1 MPSPESTPP
10 SPHPQPDP
18 TQVHIP
24 AFMPFFWLGLAALVG
39 ALAAQALRLPW
50 GAWAGLLVASL
61 LALIWQASRRS
72 RLLVQKKLPLA
83 AVAAV
88 FCLTAL
94 LYQLSLPQDNPAWV
108 GYYNERGIV
117 ELTGIVDTP
126 PELHGDSLSL
136 TVRIESL
143 TPLSSDPVPVSPDEV
158 HGRILLQVPA
168 GSAYTYG
175 DLLSIR
181 GNLETPSEGSAF
193 SYREYLFHQGI
204 YSSTQFA
211 QVRVLAHEQGSPLR
225 AAIYRLREHS
235 LQVLRQIFHEP
246 ESALLRGILLGDESG
261 LSPELEEAYALTGTA
276 HIIAISGFNMVILAS
291 LVTALFTRRL
301 GSWRGGML
309 AILVLALYTV
319 LVGASASVL
328 RAAIMGSFSIIGA
341 SIRRRGNALNSLG
354 LSILLMVLFNPHL
367 PWDVGFQ
374 LSAAATLGLAL
385 FASPMQARLQRF
397 FEGRLGEEAAKRLS
411 GALSEYF
418 LVTLAAQIFALPL
431 IAYHFRQIS
440 PLFLIANPLILPA
453 QPAVMVL
460 GLVAMVAGLL
470 APALGSVLAW
480 LAWPFAAYTNR
491 MVTWLAGLAPAGW
504 QLPRF
509 SFFWV
514 LAFYALILALTL
526 PGKPKVRNFTLR
538 PAVPILVLA
547 CACILVWS
555 AAANAPDGKLHVRVL
570 SGADKPAVLLRTGGG
585 RFVLVGGSLGASTLA
600 QQLGTAL
607 PPFSREVDALII
619 PSCGKADVS
628 GLFGLT
634 ESFTLGKVYWG
645 CDPERIQTTRRIYAA
660 FQESQVPQQRL
671 QPTDQLNLGGAQ
683 LVFTFGE
690 ESLAAVQIDQANFHA
705 LINYSAAASARDNP
719 TSVFIGP
726 EMPPASA
733 AQLTLLTAALP
744 LEAPSIASNAGAIV
758 LASDYTWVETAS
770 DGYNIWINGVK

>member
-1 MPSPESTPP
+1 MLSISCT
-10 SPHPQPDP
+10 PQPDP

-24 AFMPFFWLGLAALVG
+24 AFMPFFWLGLAALLG
-39 ALAAQALRLPW
+39 ALAADALRLPW
-50 GAWAGLLVASL
+50 GAWAGLLAASL
-61 LALIWQASRRS
+61 LAAVWQASRRS

-83 AVAAV
+83 AVAAA
-88 FCLTAL
+88 FCLAAL
-94 LYQLSLPQDNPAWV
+94 LYQLSLPQDSPAWV
-108 GYYNERGIV
+108 GYYNDRGPV
-117 ELTGIVDTP
+117 ELTGIVDAP
-126 PELHGDSLSL
+126 PEAHGDTLSL
-136 TVRIESL
+136 IVRVELL
-143 TPLSSDPVPVSPDEV
+143 TPLSSDPLSVPPDEV
-158 HGRILLQVPA
+158 RGRILLQVPA
-168 GSAYTYG
+168 GSPYTYG

-193 SYREYLFHQGI
+193 SYREYLFHQGV
-204 YSSTQFA
+204 YSSAQFA
-211 QVRVLAHEQGSPLR
+211 QVRVLAQEQGSPLR
-225 AAIYRLREHS
+225 AAIYRLRERS
-235 LQVLRQIFHEP
+235 LEVLSQIFPEP
-246 ESALLRGILLGDESG
+246 ESALLRGILLGDESR
-261 LSPELEEAYALTGTA
+261 LSPDLEEAYALTGTA

-291 LVTALFTRRL
+291 LVTALCTRRL
-301 GSWRGGML
+301 GSWRGGLL
-309 AILVLALYTV
+309 AILVLALYTI
-319 LVGASASVL
+319 LVGASASVV
-328 RAAIMGSFSIIGA
+328 RAAIMGSFSIMGA

-354 LSILLMVLFNPHL
+354 LSILLMVLFNPDL

-385 FASPMQARLQRF
+385 FASPLQARLQCF
-397 FEGRLGEEAAKRLS
+397 LEGRLGEEAAKRLS
-411 GALSEYF
+411 GALGEYF

-431 IAYHFRQIS
+431 IAYHFRLVS

-460 GLVAMVAGLL
+460 GLIAMVAGLL
-470 APALGSVLAW
+470 APLLGRALAW

-491 MVTWLAGLAPAGW
+491 MVTWLASLAPASW

-547 CACILVWS
+547 CACILIWS

-570 SGADKPAVLLRTGGG
+570 SGTEKPVVLLRTGGG

-607 PPFSREVDALII
+607 PPFSRGVDALII

-634 ESFTLGKVYWG
+634 QSFTLGKVYWG

-660 FQESQVPQQRL
+660 FQQAQVPQQRL
-671 QPTDQLNLGGAQ
+671 QPTDQLDLGGAQ

-744 LEAPSIASNAGAIV
+744 LEAPNIASNAGAIV
-758 LASDYTWVETAS
+758 LASDYTWVETTF

>member
-10 SPHPQPDP
+10 APHPQPDP
-18 TQVHIP
+18 THVHIP

-39 ALAAQALRLPW
+39 ALAADVLRLPW
-50 GAWAGLLVASL
+50 GVWAGLLGASL

-72 RLLVQKKLPLA
+72 RLLVQRKLPLA
-83 AVAAV
+83 AVSAA

-94 LYQLSLPQDNPAWV
+94 LYQLSLPQDSPAWV

-117 ELTGIVDTP
+117 ELTGMVDAP
-126 PELHGDSLSL
+126 PESHGDTISL
-136 TVRIESL
+136 TVHVESL
-143 TPLSSDPVPVSPDEV
+143 TPLSSDLAPLSPDEV
-158 HGRILLQVPA
+158 HGRILLQIPA
-168 GSAYTYG
+168 GSPYTYG

-181 GNLETPSEGSAF
+181 GNLEKPSEGSTF
-193 SYREYLFHQGI
+193 SYREYFFHQGI
-204 YSSTQFA
+204 YSSAQFA
-211 QVRVLAHEQGSPLR
+211 QVRVLAQGQGSPLR

-235 LQVLRQIFHEP
+235 LQVLRQIFPEP
-246 ESALLRGILLGDESG
+246 ESGLLRGILLSDESG
-261 LSPELEEAYALTGTA
+261 LSPEMEEAYALTGTA

-291 LVTALFTRRL
+291 LVTALCTRRL
-301 GSWRGGML
+301 GSWRGGLL
-309 AILVLALYTV
+309 AILVLVLYTV
-319 LVGASASVL
+319 LVGASASVV

-385 FASPMQARLQRF
+385 FASPLQARLQRF
-397 FEGRLGEEAAKRLS
+397 LDGRLGEEAAKRLI
-411 GALSEYF
+411 GPISEYF
-418 LVTLAAQIFALPL
+418 LVTLAAQVFALPL
-431 IAYHFRQIS
+431 IAFHFRQVS

-460 GLVAMVAGLL
+460 GLVAMTAGLL

-504 QLPRF
+504 QLPHF

-514 LAFYALILALTL
+514 LALYALILALTL
-526 PGKPKVRNFTLR
+526 PGKPKVRKLTLQ

-547 CACILVWS
+547 CGCILVWA

-570 SGADKPAVLLRTGGG
+570 SGAEKPVVLLRTGSG
-585 RFVLVGGSLGASTLA
+585 RFVLVGGSLEASTLA

-607 PPFSREVDALII
+607 PPFSPEVDALVI
-619 PSCGKADVS
+619 PACGKADVS
-628 GLFGLT
+628 GLFGLA

-645 CDPERIQTTRRIYAA
+645 CDPERIQTTRRVYAA
-660 FQESQVPQQRL
+660 FQQAQIPQQRL
-671 QPTDQLNLGGAQ
+671 QSTDQLNLGGAQ
-683 LVFTFGE
+683 LAFTFGE

-705 LINYSAAASARDNP
+705 LINYSAASSAINKP

-744 LEAPSIASNAGAIV
+744 LEAPKIASDAGAIV
-758 LASDYTWVETAS
+758 LTSDYTWVETTS
-770 DGYNIWINGVK
+770 DGYYIWINGVK

>member
-1 MPSPESTPP
+1 
-10 SPHPQPDP
+10 
-18 TQVHIP
+18 
-24 AFMPFFWLGLAALVG
+24 
-39 ALAAQALRLPW
+39 
-50 GAWAGLLVASL
+50 
-61 LALIWQASRRS
+61 
-72 RLLVQKKLPLA
+72 
-83 AVAAV
+83 
-88 FCLTAL
+88 
-94 LYQLSLPQDNPAWV
+94 
-108 GYYNERGIV
+108 
-117 ELTGIVDTP
+117 
-126 PELHGDSLSL
+126 
-136 TVRIESL
+136 
-143 TPLSSDPVPVSPDEV
+143 
-158 HGRILLQVPA
+158 
-168 GSAYTYG
+168 
-175 DLLSIR
+175 
-181 GNLETPSEGSAF
+181 
-193 SYREYLFHQGI
+193 
-204 YSSTQFA
+204 
-211 QVRVLAHEQGSPLR
+211 
-225 AAIYRLREHS
+225 
-235 LQVLRQIFHEP
+235 
-246 ESALLRGILLGDESG
+246 LRGILLGDESG
-261 LSPELEEAYALTGTA
+261 LSPDLEEAYALTGTA

-291 LVTALFTRRL
+291 LVTALCTRRL
-301 GSWRGGML
+301 GSWRGGLL
-309 AILVLALYTV
+309 AILVLALYTI
-319 LVGASASVL
+319 LVGASASVV
-328 RAAIMGSFSIIGA
+328 RAAIMGSFSIMGA

-354 LSILLMVLFNPHL
+354 LSVLLMVLFNPHL

-385 FASPMQARLQRF
+385 FASPLQARLQRF
-397 FEGRLGEEAAKRLS
+397 LEGRLGEEAAKRLS
-411 GALSEYF
+411 GALGEYF

-431 IAYHFRQIS
+431 IAFHFRQIS
-440 PLFLIANPLILPA
+440 ALFLIANPLILPA

-460 GLVAMVAGLL
+460 GLVAMVSGLL
-470 APALGSVLAW
+470 APLLGRVLAW

-491 MVTWLAGLAPAGW
+491 MITWLAGLAPASW

-570 SGADKPAVLLRTGGG
+570 SGAEKPVVLLRTGGG
-585 RFVLVGGSLGASTLA
+585 RYVLVGGSLGASTLA

-634 ESFTLGKVYWG
+634 QNFTLGKVYWG

-660 FQESQVPQQRL
+660 FQQAQVPQQRL
-671 QPTDQLNLGGAQ
+671 QPTDQLDLGGAQ

-744 LEAPSIASNAGAIV
+744 LEAPNIASNAGAIV
-758 LASDYTWVETAS
+758 LASDYTWVETTF

>member
-1 MPSPESTPP
+1 MPSPEVTPP
-10 SPHPQPDP
+10 SPYPQADP

-39 ALAAQALRLPW
+39 ALAADALRLPW
-50 GAWAGLLVASL
+50 GAWAGLLGASL
-61 LALIWQASRRS
+61 LAALWQASRRS
-72 RLLVQKKLPLA
+72 RLLVQRKLPLA
-83 AVAAV
+83 AVAAA

-94 LYQLSLPQDNPAWV
+94 LYQLSLPQESPAWV
-108 GYYNERGIV
+108 GYYNERGSI
-117 ELTGIVDTP
+117 ELTGVVDAP
-126 PELHGDSLSL
+126 PEVRGDTLSL
-136 TVRIESL
+136 TVRVESL
-143 TPLSSDPVPVSPDEV
+143 TPLSSDAVLVPADQVR
-158 HGRILLQVPA
+158 GRILLQVPA
-168 GSAYTYG
+168 GSTYTYG
-175 DLLSIR
+175 DLLLVR
-181 GNLETPSEGSAF
+181 GNLETPPEGSAF

-204 YSSTQFA
+204 YSSAQFA
-211 QVRVLAHEQGSPLR
+211 QVRVLAHEQGSPFS
-225 AAIYRLREHS
+225 AAIYRLRERS
-235 LQVLRQIFHEP
+235 LQVLRQIFPEP

-319 LVGASASVL
+319 LVGASASVV

-354 LSILLMVLFNPHL
+354 VSVLLMVLFNPHL

-374 LSAAATLGLAL
+374 LSVAATLGLAL
-385 FASPMQARLQRF
+385 FAGPLQARLQRLL
-397 FEGRLGEEAAKRLS
+397 ESRLDEETAKRFT
-411 GALSEYF
+411 GPLSEYF
-418 LVTLAAQIFALPL
+418 LVTLAAQVFALPL
-431 IAYHFRQIS
+431 IAFHFRQVS

-470 APALGSVLAW
+470 APALGNVLAW
-480 LAWPFAAYTNR
+480 AAWPFAAYTNR
-491 MVTWLAGLAPAGW
+491 VVTWLAGIAPAGW

-514 LAFYALILALTL
+514 LAFYALVLALTL
-526 PGKPKVRNFTLR
+526 PSKPKARKLTLR

-555 AAANAPDGKLHVRVL
+555 SAASAPDGKLHVRAL
-570 SGADKPAVLLRTGGG
+570 SGSEKPVVLLRTGGG
-585 RFVLVGGSLGASTLA
+585 RYVLVGGSLTASSLA
-600 QQLGTAL
+600 HQLGTAL
-607 PPFSREVDALII
+607 PPFSREIDALVI
-619 PSCGKADVS
+619 PACGKADVS

-645 CDPERIQTTRRIYAA
+645 CDPERIQTTRRLYAA
-660 FQESQVPQQRL
+660 FQQAQVPQQRL
-671 QPTDQLNLGGAQ
+671 QPTDQLDLRGAQ
-683 LVFTFGE
+683 LAFTFGE

-705 LINYSAAASARDNP
+705 LINYSAASSAIDKP

-744 LEAPSIASNAGAIV
+744 LDAPNLLPNANALV
-758 LASDYTWVETAS
+758 LAHDYAWVETSS

>member
-1 MPSPESTPP
+1 
-10 SPHPQPDP
+10 
-18 TQVHIP
+18 
-24 AFMPFFWLGLAALVG
+24 MPFFWLGLAALMGPLV
-39 ALAAQALRLPW
+39 ADALRLPW
-50 GAWAGLLVASL
+50 GAWAALLGASL

-72 RLLVQKKLPLA
+72 HLLVQRRLPLA
-83 AVAAV
+83 AVATA
-88 FCLTAL
+88 FCLAAL
-94 LYQLSLPQDNPAWV
+94 LYQLSLPQDSPAWV
-108 GYYNERGIV
+108 GYYNERGVV
-117 ELTGIVDTP
+117 ELTGMVDAP
-126 PELHGDSLSL
+126 PELHGDTLSL
-136 TVRIESL
+136 TVRVESL
-143 TPLSSDPVPVSPDEV
+143 MPLSSDPAPALLDEV

-204 YSSTQFA
+204 YSSAQFA
-211 QVRVLAHEQGSPLR
+211 QVRVLAQGQGSPLR
-225 AAIYRLREHS
+225 AAIYRLRERS
-235 LQVLRQIFHEP
+235 LQVLRQIFPEP

-291 LVTALFTRRL
+291 LVTALCTRRL
-301 GSWRGGML
+301 GSWRGGLL
-309 AILVLALYTV
+309 AILVLTLYTV
-319 LVGASASVL
+319 LVGASASVV

-354 LSILLMVLFNPHL
+354 LSIFLMVLFNPHL

-385 FASPMQARLQRF
+385 FASPLQARLQCF
-397 FEGRLGEEAAKRLS
+397 LEGRLGEEAAKRLS
-411 GALSEYF
+411 GALGEYF

-431 IAYHFRQIS
+431 IAYHFRLVS

-460 GLVAMVAGLL
+460 GLIAMVAGLL
-470 APALGSVLAW
+470 APLLGRALAW

-491 MVTWLAGLAPAGW
+491 MVTWLASLAPASW

-547 CACILVWS
+547 CACILIWS

-570 SGADKPAVLLRTGGG
+570 SGTEKPVVLLRTGGG

-607 PPFSREVDALII
+607 PPFSRGVDALII

-634 ESFTLGKVYWG
+634 QSFTLGKVYWG

-660 FQESQVPQQRL
+660 FQQAQVPQQRL
-671 QPTDQLNLGGAQ
+671 QPTDQLDLGGAQ

-744 LEAPSIASNAGAIV
+744 LEAPNIASNAGAIV
-758 LASDYTWVETAS
+758 LASDYTWVETTF

>member
-1 MPSPESTPP
+1 MPSPEVTSTT
-10 SPHPQPDP
+10 PHPQPDP

-39 ALAAQALRLPW
+39 ALAADALRLPW
-50 GAWAGLLVASL
+50 GAWAGLLGVSL

-72 RLLVQKKLPLA
+72 RLLVQRKLPLA
-83 AVAAV
+83 AVAAA

-94 LYQLSLPQDNPAWV
+94 LYQLSLPQESPAWV
-108 GYYNERGIV
+108 GYYNERGLV
-117 ELTGIVDTP
+117 ELTGMVDAP
-126 PELHGDSLSL
+126 PEAHGDTLSL
-136 TVRIESL
+136 TVRVKSL
-143 TPLSSDPVPVSPDEV
+143 TLLSSDPAPAFPDEV
-158 HGRILLQVPA
+158 RGRILLQVPA
-168 GSAYTYG
+168 GSPYTYG

-181 GNLETPSEGSAF
+181 GNLETPSEGSTF

-211 QVRVLAHEQGSPLR
+211 QVHVLAQEQGSPLR
-225 AAIYRLREHS
+225 AAIYRLRERS
-235 LQVLRQIFHEP
+235 LEVLSQIFPEP

-261 LSPELEEAYALTGTA
+261 LSPELEDAYALTGTA

-291 LVTALFTRRL
+291 LVTALCTRRL
-301 GSWRGGML
+301 GSWRGGLL
-309 AILVLALYTV
+309 AILVLTLYTI
-319 LVGASASVL
+319 LVGASASVV
-328 RAAIMGSFSIIGA
+328 RAAIMGSFSIMGA
-341 SIRRRGNALNSLG
+341 SIRRHGNALNSLG
-354 LSILLMVLFNPHL
+354 LSVLLMMLFNPHL

-385 FASPMQARLQRF
+385 FAGPLQARLQRF
-397 FEGRLGEEAAKRLS
+397 LEARLGEESAKRLS
-411 GALSEYF
+411 GALGEYF
-418 LVTLAAQIFALPL
+418 LVTLAAQIFTLPL
-431 IAYHFRQIS
+431 IAFHFRQIS
-440 PLFLIANPLILPA
+440 ALFLIANPLILPA

-470 APALGSVLAW
+470 APLLGRALAW

-491 MVTWLAGLAPAGW
+491 MVTWLASLAPASW

-570 SGADKPAVLLRTGGG
+570 SGAEKPVVLLRTGGG

-600 QQLGTAL
+600 QRLGEAL
-607 PPFSREVDALII
+607 PPFSRELDALII
-619 PSCGKADVS
+619 PACGKADVS
-628 GLFGLT
+628 GLFSLT
-634 ESFTLGKVYWG
+634 DSFTLGKVYWG

-660 FQESQVPQQRL
+660 FQQAQVPQQRL
-671 QPTDQLNLGGAQ
+671 QPTDQLDLSGAQ
-683 LVFTFGE
+683 LAFTFGE

-705 LINYSAAASARDNP
+705 LINYNAAASARYNP

-733 AQLTLLTAALP
+733 AQLTLLTVALP
-744 LEAPSIASNAGAIV
+744 LEAPNIASKAGAIV
-758 LASDYTWVETAS
+758 LASDYTWVETTS

>member
-1 MPSPESTPP
+1 
-10 SPHPQPDP
+10 
-18 TQVHIP
+18 
-24 AFMPFFWLGLAALVG
+24 MPFFWLGLAALVG

-50 GAWAGLLVASL
+50 GAWAGLLGVSL

-72 RLLVQKKLPLA
+72 RLLVQRKLPMA

-88 FCLTAL
+88 FCLIAL

-108 GYYNERGIV
+108 GYYNERGAV
-117 ELTGIVDTP
+117 ELTGIVDAP

-136 TVRIESL
+136 TVRVESL
-143 TPLSSDPVPVSPDEV
+143 TPLSSDSAPVSPDEV
-158 HGRILLQVPA
+158 RGRILLQVPA

-175 DLLSIR
+175 DLLLVR

-193 SYREYLFHQGI
+193 SYRAYLFHQGI
-204 YSSTQFA
+204 YSSAQFA

-235 LQVLRQIFHEP
+235 LQVLRQIFPEP

-261 LSPELEEAYALTGTA
+261 LSPELEGAYALTGTA

-291 LVTALFTRRL
+291 LVTALCTRSL

-309 AILVLALYTV
+309 AILVLGFYTV
-319 LVGASASVL
+319 LVGASASVV

-354 LSILLMVLFNPHL
+354 VSVLLMILFNPHL

-385 FASPMQARLQRF
+385 FAGPMQARLQRLL
-397 FEGRLGEEAAKRLS
+397 ESRLNEETAKRLT
-411 GALSEYF
+411 GPLTEYL
-418 LVTLAAQIFALPL
+418 LVTLAAQVLALPL
-431 IAYHFRQIS
+431 IAFHFRQVS

-453 QPAVMVL
+453 QPLVMVL

-514 LAFYALILALTL
+514 LAFYALVLALTL
-526 PGKPKVRNFTLR
+526 PGKPKIGKLTLR
-538 PAVPILVLA
+538 PAAPILVLA

-555 AAANAPDGKLHVRVL
+555 AAANAPDGKLHVCVL
-570 SGADKPAVLLRTGGG
+570 SGSEKPVVLMRTSGG
-585 RFVLVGGSLGASTLA
+585 RFLLLGGSLEASSLA
-600 QQLGTAL
+600 QQLGQAL
-607 PPFSREVDALII
+607 PPFSRTVEALII
-619 PSCGKADVS
+619 PACGKADVS

-634 ESFTLGKVYWG
+634 ESFTLGNIYWG
-645 CDPERIQTTRRIYAA
+645 CDPERIQTTRRLYAA
-660 FQESQVPQQRL
+660 FQQAQIPQQRL
-671 QPTDQLNLGGAQ
+671 QSTDQLNLGGAQ
-683 LVFTFGE
+683 LAFTFGE

-705 LINYSAAASARDNP
+705 LINYSAASSAIDKP

-726 EMPPASA
+726 EMPRASA

-744 LEAPSIASNAGAIV
+744 LEAPKIASNAGAIV
-758 LASDYTWVETAS
+758 LASDYTWVETTS
-770 DGYNIWINGVK
+770 DGYYIWINGVK